1 MIPSLHLWSML
12 ETTTTQTMRQT
23 ETEAET
29 ETEREREKKRRLKSA
44 QIRHIATL
52 RGFEPN
58 DGVPV
63 ALQDFRDLEVS
74 IWDYLSTH
82 HGSSSSLSLAKSR
95 IDLWVASEKY
105 GVCGHLCQDA
115 AQGPNID
122 TLAIPQD
129 ISGLRIHS
137 GYMIHH
143 NLMLQ
148 STRCTWGSR

>member
-1 MIPSLHLWSML
+1 ML

-74 IWDYLSTH
+74 I
-82 HGSSSSLSLAKSR
+82 
-95 IDLWVASEKY
+95 
-105 GVCGHLCQDA
+105 
-115 AQGPNID
+115 
-122 TLAIPQD
+122 
-129 ISGLRIHS
+129 
-137 GYMIHH
+137 
-143 NLMLQ
+143 
-148 STRCTWGSR
+148 

>member
-1 MIPSLHLWSML
+1 
-12 ETTTTQTMRQT
+12 MRQT

-74 IWDYLSTH
+74 I
-82 HGSSSSLSLAKSR
+82 
-95 IDLWVASEKY
+95 
-105 GVCGHLCQDA
+105 
-115 AQGPNID
+115 
-122 TLAIPQD
+122 
-129 ISGLRIHS
+129 
-137 GYMIHH
+137 
-143 NLMLQ
+143 
-148 STRCTWGSR
+148 